1 MNRLHELLTE
11 EQIAKVRAPLEQAYW
26 LPDKAFTSPEFFQLE
41 VDNLFSRTW
50 MSIGFAADAPGIG
63 DSWPTTILGGI
74 PVVMVRDENG
84 TLRVFHNICPRD
96 GCLAIWSPKKGL
108 SRIVGA
114 YHGWVWNLDGTL
126 RNATLYDGSSRVQ
139 TVPQRDADL
148 KEIRSA
154 EWQGAIFINLSGA
167 APPFEDYIAPVEEL
181 YAEIDLSNLAPDMS
195 KDGRKVMIDR
205 YTFESNWKSVYENFA
220 INVNHEG
227 FVHEDYKAAPNV
239 PRVTPAG
246 KRTFVEVDDRGYHG
260 LRFTE
265 TESDLAYGTARTPRI
280 RRKDG
285 REHDWNT
292 IMTLYPNTDISL
304 FPNFLLI
311 TVLNP
316 QAPDKT
322 GYDSIFLYPAEVAGN
337 PKYFDQREFI
347 RFRDWGHARNEDA
360 AVLRAVQ
367 QGRKSPAFDQHF
379 LVPFWESMSHG
390 FCNRILDD
398 LERNDG

>member
-1 MNRLHELLTE
+1 MSRLHELLTA
-11 EQIAKVRAPLEQAYW
+11 EQIAKVRAPLEEAYW
-26 LPDKAFTSPEFFQLE
+26 LPNKAFTSPEFFQLE

-50 MSIGFAADAPGIG
+50 ISIGFAADVRDIG
-63 DSWPTTILGGI
+63 DAYPSIILGGI
-74 PVVMVRDENG
+74 PVVMVRDEKG
-84 TLRVFHNICPRD
+84 TLRVFHNVCPRD
-96 GCLAIWSPKKGL
+96 GCLAVWSPKKSL
-108 SRIVGA
+108 SRIIGA

-126 RNATLYDGSSRVQ
+126 LNATLYDGSSRVQ
-139 TVPQRDADL
+139 TVPDRDADL

-154 EWQGAIFINLSGA
+154 LWQGTVFINLSGDA
-167 APPFEDYIAPVEEL
+167 EPFEDYIAPVEKL
-181 YAEIDLSNLAPDMS
+181 YSEIDLSNLEPGTNR
-195 KDGRKVMIDR
+195 DGSEVLIDR

-239 PRVTPAG
+239 PRVTPEG
-246 KRTFVEVDDRGYHG
+246 ERTYEEIDDRGYHG
-260 LRFTE
+260 LRFSE
-265 TESDLAYGTARTPRI
+265 AESDLAYGLARTPGI

-285 REHDWNT
+285 GKHDWNT

-322 GYDSIFLYPAEVAGN
+322 GYDSIFLYPEAVAN
-337 PKYFDQREFI
+337 DPKYFDQREII
-347 RFRDWGHARNEDA
+347 RERDWGHARNEDA
-360 AVLRAVQ
+360 AVLRVVQ
-367 QGRKSPAFDQHF
+367 KGRKSPAYDQHF

-390 FCNRILDD
+390 FCNRILDE
-398 LERNDG
+398 LESD

>member
-1 MNRLHELLTE
+1 M
-11 EQIAKVRAPLEQAYW
+11 
-26 LPDKAFTSPEFFQLE
+26 
-41 VDNLFSRTW
+41 
-50 MSIGFAADAPGIG
+50 
-63 DSWPTTILGGI
+63 
-74 PVVMVRDENG
+74 
-84 TLRVFHNICPRD
+84 
-96 GCLAIWSPKKGL
+96 
-108 SRIVGA
+108 
-114 YHGWVWNLDGTL
+114 
-126 RNATLYDGSSRVQ
+126 
-139 TVPQRDADL
+139 
-148 KEIRSA
+148 
-154 EWQGAIFINLSGA
+154 
-167 APPFEDYIAPVEEL
+167 EEL
-181 YAEIDLSNLAPDMS
+181 YADIDLSNLAPDTGN
-195 KDGRKVMIDR
+195 DGSEVMIER

-246 KRTFVEVDDRGYHG
+246 QRTFVEVDDRGYHG

-265 TESDLAYGTARTPRI
+265 TESDLAYGLARTPRI
-280 RRKDG
+280 QRKDG

-322 GYDSIFLYPAEVAGN
+322 GYDSIFLYPAAVAGD
-337 PKYFDQREFI
+337 PKCFAQREFI
-347 RFRDWGHARNEDA
+347 RVRDWGHARNEDA

-367 QGRKSPAFDQHF
+367 QGRKSPAFEQHF

-390 FCNRILDD
+390 FCKRILDD